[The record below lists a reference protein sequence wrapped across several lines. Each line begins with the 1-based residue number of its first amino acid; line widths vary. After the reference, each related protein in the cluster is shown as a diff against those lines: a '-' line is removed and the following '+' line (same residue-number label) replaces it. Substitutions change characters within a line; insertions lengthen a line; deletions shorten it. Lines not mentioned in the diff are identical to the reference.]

1 MANKSRTHSVGCRL
15 NDKELARYRELLEES
30 GLKSQ
35 EYMKRAITSKRFS
48 VVKKV
53 QQTSE
58 NDSSAE
64 LLFNLKKIGNNLN
77 QIARALNESRY
88 YSYNLI
94 TQNQK
99 EVAELIAQLKEK
111 LGSVDQEPSIDDMF
125 LNLDEVDYD
134 N

>member
-77 QIARALNESRY
+77 QIARVLNESRY
-88 YSYNLI
+88 YDYKLI

-99 EVAELIAQLKEK
+99 DIADLIQQLKDK
-111 LGSVDQEPSIDDMF
+111 LGSTSADDLIMDF
-125 LNLDEVDYD
+125 DDFKE
-134 N
+134 